1 MIQLNHNDA
10 QDFVANAEFHLDFDY
25 IKYVC

>member
-10 QDFVANAEFHLDFDY
+10 QDFIANAKLHLDFDY